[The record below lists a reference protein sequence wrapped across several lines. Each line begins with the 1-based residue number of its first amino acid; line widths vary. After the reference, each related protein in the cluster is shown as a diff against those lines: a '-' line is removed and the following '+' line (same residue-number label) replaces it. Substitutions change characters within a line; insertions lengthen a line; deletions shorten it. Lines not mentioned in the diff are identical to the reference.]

1 MTANPH
7 RLSLDRT
14 VARFLE
20 SVEGRITTT
29 NRDVRLAGRFAGL
42 GVDEQVSIVDAGEF
56 GSIRTCI
63 VRPAGSTA
71 ALPTVVYLH
80 GGGWTA
86 EGLYSH
92 ERLIAGLAL
101 GSGVAVVVPEYC
113 VVMPACHPAAV
124 EQAYATARWVAS
136 DGPRWRLDPS
146 RIAVVGDS
154 SGGNAAIGAVLLSL
168 RRREFR
174 ISQLV
179 ALTPITDTACDAGS
193 CLLFA
198 EGYFLRREDLRVRRA
213 QYLPRGQH
221 ADPTVAPLRADRS
234 ELARFPASLI
244 ITAEADVVRDQGEA
258 FAARLREAGAA
269 TTAVRYEGTVHG
281 FAVLDALRDTSASRA
296 ALAQAVHALRNSL
309 GAGPRTPL

>member
-1 MTANPH
+1 MPANPH

-20 SVEGRITTT
+20 SVEGRVITAG
-29 NRDVRLAGRFAGL
+29 RDLSLAGRFAGL
-42 GVDEQVSIVDAGEF
+42 GVDEQVATVDAGEF

-71 ALPTVVYLH
+71 PLPAVVYLH

-101 GSGVAVVVPEYC
+101 GSGAAVVVPEYC
-113 VVMPACHPAAV
+113 VVPPACHPAAV
-124 EQAYATARWVAS
+124 EQALATARWVTS

-154 SGGNAAIGAVLLSL
+154 SGGNAAIGVVLLSL
-168 RRREFR
+168 RRRDFR
-174 ISQLV
+174 VSQLI
-179 ALTPITDTACDAGS
+179 AFTPITDTACDAGS
-193 CLLFA
+193 CALFA
-198 EGYFLRREDLRVRRA
+198 EGYFLRREDLRSRRE
-213 QYLPRGQH
+213 QYLPGGQDG
-221 ADPTVAPLRADRS
+221 DPTVAPLRADRS
-234 ELARFPASLI
+234 ELARFPASLV

-281 FAVLDALRDTSASRA
+281 FAALDALRDTSASRA
-296 ALAQAVHALRNSL
+296 ALAQAVSALEQSL
-309 GAGPRTPL
+309 GTGARAPR